1 MRIRGMAFMII
12 GTCRLLGGHH
22 RAGRV
27 KHAVGEA
34 PFVVVPGSD
43 LHKTIA
49 GDLRQRGV
57 EDRAVVIAVE
67 VGGDEKLVVVA
78 EDAGEVFG
86 LGGGLHEGVDFLD
99 ARVAL
104 GDEGEVDEADVDRRD
119 ADGEAVEQA
128 VELRK
133 HEAHGLGCAGL
144 RRDHGKRGS
153 ASAAHVLVIDVGE
166 DLVVRVGVDRG
177 HQATFDTYRAVQGLG
192 ERSEAVRRAG
202 GVGDDEVGGLEDL
215 LIDAVDNRSV
225 SRLARSGEQDLLGA
239 LLDVH
244 HALFLRIEGARALHH
259 DVDVEFSPG
268 DLLRVARG
276 EDADAVAVDDQ
287 RVRAFDLHV
296 SVEAAVAGVVLEKMG
311 VDGEVAGGIDRDDF
325 DVMLLAALVVSAEN
339 VAADAA
345 ETGDGN
351 TNGHV

>member
-1 MRIRGMAFMII
+1 MAFMII

-104 GDEGEVDEADVDRRD
+104 GDEGDY
-119 ADGEAVEQA
+119 
-128 VELRK
+128 
-133 HEAHGLGCAGL
+133 
-144 RRDHGKRGS
+144 
-153 ASAAHVLVIDVGE
+153 VLCRPV
-166 DLVVRVGVDRG
+166 
-177 HQATFDTYRAVQGLG
+177 
-192 ERSEAVRRAG
+192 
-202 GVGDDEVGGLEDL
+202 
-215 LIDAVDNRSV
+215 
-225 SRLARSGEQDLLGA
+225 
-239 LLDVH
+239 
-244 HALFLRIEGARALHH
+244 
-259 DVDVEFSPG
+259 
-268 DLLRVARG
+268 
-276 EDADAVAVDDQ
+276 
-287 RVRAFDLHV
+287 
-296 SVEAAVAGVVLEKMG
+296 
-311 VDGEVAGGIDRDDF
+311 
-325 DVMLLAALVVSAEN
+325 
-339 VAADAA
+339 
-345 ETGDGN
+345 
-351 TNGHV
+351 